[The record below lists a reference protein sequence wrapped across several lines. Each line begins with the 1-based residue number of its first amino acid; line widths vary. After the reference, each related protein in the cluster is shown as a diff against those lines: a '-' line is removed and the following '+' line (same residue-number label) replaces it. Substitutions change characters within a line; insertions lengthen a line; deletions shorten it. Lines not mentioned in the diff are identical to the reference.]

1 MNMTDVATSDTEP
14 LPTPPRAL
22 RVLQVFLWVSAG
34 FLAIIS
40 AVTAFVVIRAL
51 FGDAPLYAQGSTGD
65 VLIEHVTPAGEV
77 LLQRPTEAATQGRS
91 PRFLDAGVQV
101 QLSSPGPKI
110 VKGLEQL
117 VVFSFAWFGL
127 LQLLRVVRT
136 SLRGAPFSQLNAR
149 RLERLGWAAVL
160 FPLLSWFIGRS
171 VMATAIDSE
180 DVGVTGFLPRAIG
193 GFSPSWFA
201 IGLLLIGLGWVFRW
215 GAELVEFEASVI

>member
-1 MNMTDVATSDTEP
+1 MNLTDMATSDIDA

-22 RVLQVFLWVSAG
+22 RVLQLFLWVSAG

-77 LLQRPTEAATQGRS
+77 LLQRPAEAATQSAS

-101 QLSSPGPKI
+101 QLLSSVPKI
-110 VKGLEQL
+110 VKAVEQL

-127 LQLLRVVRT
+127 VQLLLVVRT
-136 SLRGAPFSQLNAR
+136 SLRGTPFSQLNAR

-160 FPLLSWFIGRS
+160 YLS
-171 VMATAIDSE
+171 
-180 DVGVTGFLPRAIG
+180 
-193 GFSPSWFA
+193 
-201 IGLLLIGLGWVFRW
+201 LIH
-215 GAELVEFEASVI
+215 I